1 MFLYGRLKTIFMKPS
16 EIPKEKE
23 KEYFCVGDVPKGG
36 IATYNQGYFIPHK
49 TFSEIISKYNSETK
63 KGWTTENV
71 ISSSEMFKSCIKLV
85 GGNGTKYN
93 SSYQDAT
100 YARIDTAENPGYLT
114 KKE

>member
-1 MFLYGRLKTIFMKPS
+1 MQINMFSKCANLSTIYVN
-16 EIPKEKE
+16 
-23 KEYFCVGDVPKGG
+23 EYDSS
-36 IATYNQGYFIPHK
+36 T
-49 TFSEIISKYNSETK
+49 E